1 MVFEYLFGIK
11 PYRNRSL
18 FIVMQYQLKKHFVSI
33 VLVSLSVVIIPSSC
47 VWNAIEDP
55 KDPDYPLEPAVLA
68 IQSIDPE
75 AAAPGEIVRILG
87 SGFSVI
93 PSENIVRFG
102 DLEAE
107 IDSASTTRLVVK
119 IPVGAETAAVEVVV
133 NNKSVTAAVFIVLP
147 DETSEPENPE
157 SPEEPEEPE
166 SPETPDLLPYYIKFK
181 FKGELKVFQE
191 SDPEFQDCYTC
202 LCSFTPAHAEPFSD
216 LAICSAQV
224 KTAGDILA
232 LKGATLTFQ
241 SSGNGPV
248 FGFTEND
255 VTRSSSAAIEQEG
268 SWVKITDVE
277 ADGETATRKG
287 FKVSGNFQCK
297 VKDID

>member
-1 MVFEYLFGIK
+1 
-11 PYRNRSL
+11 
-18 FIVMQYQLKKHFVSI
+18 
-33 VLVSLSVVIIPSSC
+33 
-47 VWNAIEDP
+47 
-55 KDPDYPLEPAVLA
+55 
-68 IQSIDPE
+68 
-75 AAAPGEIVRILG
+75 VRISG
-87 SGFSVI
+87 SGFSII

-147 DETSEPENPE
+147 DETSEPETPENPVNPE
-157 SPEEPEEPE
+157 A
-166 SPETPDLLPYYIKFK
+166 PETPELLPYYIKFK

-191 SDPEFQDCYTC
+191 SDPEFQDCFTC
-202 LCSFTPAHAEPFSD
+202 LCSFTPAHAEPYSD
-216 LAICSAQV
+216 LAICSDQV
-224 KTAGDILA
+224 KTAEDILA
-232 LKGATLTFQ
+232 LKGATLTFL
-241 SSGNGPV
+241 STVNRPV

-255 VTRSSSAAIEQEG
+255 VTRSSSAAVDQEG

-277 ADGETATRKG
+277 ADGETTNRKG

-297 VKDID
+297 VKDNDGTLAEVTEGEFVVRYTAP

>member
-1 MVFEYLFGIK
+1 
-11 PYRNRSL
+11 
-18 FIVMQYQLKKHFVSI
+18 MQCQLKKHFVSI

-55 KDPDYPLEPAVLA
+55 KDPDYPYEPGVLA
-68 IQSIDPE
+68 IQSIDPD
-75 AAAPGEIVRILG
+75 AAAPGEIVRISG
-87 SGFSVI
+87 SGFSII

-147 DETSEPENPE
+147 DETSEPETPENPVNPE
-157 SPEEPEEPE
+157 A
-166 SPETPDLLPYYIKFK
+166 PETPELLPYYIKFK

-191 SDPEFQDCYTC
+191 SDPEFQDCFTC
-202 LCSFTPAHAEPFSD
+202 LCSFTPAHAEPYSD
-216 LAICSAQV
+216 LAICSDQV
-224 KTAGDILA
+224 KTAEDILA
-232 LKGATLTFQ
+232 LKGATLTFL
-241 SSGNGPV
+241 STVNRPV

-255 VTRSSSAAIEQEG
+255 VTRSSSAAVDQEG
-268 SWVKITDVE
+268 SWIKITDVE
-277 ADGETATRKG
+277 ADGETTNRKG

-297 VKDID
+297 VKDSDGTLAEVTEGEFVVRYTAP